1 MCDKPSQPTWYRPRC
16 GRASLSGEAR
26 LGCEVQNE
34 WAGIP
39 HHSPEI
45 RNQCKS
51 RVLGYSMA
59 AVGAMGPWH
68 LMSRLQYGCID
79 APVKMITHCASRR
92 KTYGAVGACKGNVC
106 GRADVAKAHQ
116 SKWAGTEGGGRLP
129 TSPPPSHLL
138 HTDSNPIENTGTMNA
153 PCSKDAWAVSSQPSP
168 LPFGDSQGC
177 GE

>member
-1 MCDKPSQPTWYRPRC
+1 MTNL
-16 GRASLSGEAR
+16 LSR
-26 LGCEVQNE
+26 H
-34 WAGIP
+34 GIVP
-39 HHSPEI
+39 A
-45 RNQCKS
+45 
-51 RVLGYSMA
+51 A
-59 AVGAMGPWH
+59 AVRRFPERRGWAAKSKTNGQESLITPLKFATNVNQECLGIQWLRLGAMGPWH